1 MGLISQLSTILR
13 EKFIRQRRSQRGSV
27 TLQDG
32 QSDMKVKLIHAP
44 MPFLVIPMSSEPI
57 KGKRT
62 NLDPSHL
69 PALQD
74 RGDLKKICDY
84 LLIGQ
89 ADDNDYAIFV
99 ELKKSLREE
108 TEDEDKP
115 KEQLRRSL
123 PILEYLLSVCSVEY
137 DDTGK
142 SDLVIRYILIAERT
156 IGTFNKQ
163 GVRGGE
169 AEKVKEEVY
178 KSAQITTFVG
188 TSVSFATLARS

>member
-1 MGLISQLSTILR
+1 MELISQLRTILR
-13 EKFIRQRRSQRGSV
+13 EKFVQQRRSQRGSV

-44 MPFLVIPMSSEPI
+44 MPFLAIPMSSEPI

-69 PALQD
+69 SALQD
-74 RGDLKKICDY
+74 QGDLKKICDY
-84 LLIGQ
+84 LLIGR
-89 ADDNDYAIFV
+89 ASDNNYAIFV

-137 DDTGK
+137 DETGK
-142 SDLVIRYILIAERT
+142 PDLVIRYILIAERT

-163 GVRGGE
+163 RVRGGE
-169 AEKVKEEVY
+169 AEKVKEEIY
-178 KSAQITTFVG
+178 KSARITTFVG
-188 TSVSFATLARS
+188 TSVSFATLVGG